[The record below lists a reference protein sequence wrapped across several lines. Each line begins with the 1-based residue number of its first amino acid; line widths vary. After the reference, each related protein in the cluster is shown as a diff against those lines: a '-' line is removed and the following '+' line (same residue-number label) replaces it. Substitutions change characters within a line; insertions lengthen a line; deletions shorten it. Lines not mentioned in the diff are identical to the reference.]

1 MLWSGFDYEP
11 LLGLGVFE
19 DEKEPI
25 EIQLE
30 NRSLCARDA
39 PSVGMKK
46 IVFMSSKFS

>member
-39 PSVGMKK
+39 PICWDEKNCFRVQQ
-46 IVFMSSKFS
+46 I